1 MDKMKFTQVI
11 PRLRVL
17 ETRLLDKAKIDRM
30 IDSNSAEEALKVLQE
45 TEYSNVMTNV
55 KRAEDYEY
63 MLSEELKR
71 VYHEV
76 YSMSPV
82 KSLVD
87 IMSIKYDY
95 HNIKVILKGMF
106 LEKDFSHMFMEVG
119 MMDASK
125 MKVDIETGNLSSF
138 PSTMRKAIEETIE
151 DFNAKK
157 DPQRIDIILDKYMFE
172 NMRELAKELDD
183 TFASKY
189 VSASIDL
196 TNLKTLL
203 RVKKQNKDRD
213 FLLSLVIEGG
223 SIDKDV
229 LVALL
234 SDSVENIASKLAYTD
249 YEEVLKLG
257 VEDFAQTGSAGLLEK
272 LVDNYIMDLMKSAK
286 MIPFGGEPL
295 LAYIYA
301 KETEIKVIRIIM
313 VGKLNNI
320 AGEVIRER
328 LRDIY
333 V

>member
-1 MDKMKFTQVI
+1 
-11 PRLRVL
+11 
-17 ETRLLDKAKIDRM
+17 
-30 IDSNSAEEALKVLQE
+30 
-45 TEYSNVMTNV
+45 
-55 KRAEDYEY
+55 
-63 MLSEELKR
+63 
-71 VYHEV
+71 
-76 YSMSPV
+76 
-82 KSLVD
+82 
-87 IMSIKYDY
+87 
-95 HNIKVILKGMF
+95 
-106 LEKDFSHMFMEVG
+106 
-119 MMDASK
+119 
-125 MKVDIETGNLSSF
+125 
-138 PSTMRKAIEETIE
+138 
-151 DFNAKK
+151 
-157 DPQRIDIILDKYMFE
+157 MFE